1 MSDIKKGN
9 YSSWQEEYKA
19 KLCTAE
25 DAAKTIQSNDR
36 IGLGGGTCI
45 PPAFSTAISKRAG
58 EIKDVLISLGLAF
71 GLYDFM
77 KPENKESFTIETM
90 FVGPMERICLD
101 WKTAHYIPSHLLD
114 VPAYGLSRKFT
125 HLGTVAS
132 PPDEN
137 GYMCRSLFGS
147 FFSKEL
153 IKRADKMVVE
163 VNKNMPRINTED
175 FMIHVSE
182 VDYII
187 ENDTPIFELPN
198 IPITETEE
206 KIAAYIAE
214 MIPNDSTIQIGI
226 GGLANAVTHL
236 LLDKKNLG
244 IHTELAV
251 PSIMELMKAGV
262 VNGSK
267 KNFMP
272 NQAVAAF
279 ALGTKDFYKFIDGN
293 KDFLFKDISFTNDPL
308 IIGKND
314 NLISINNALMI
325 DLTGQVASES
335 IGIKQ
340 YSGTGGQVNF
350 VNGAKYSKGGKSI
363 IALNSTYV
371 DKEGKIQSK
380 VLSTLP
386 QGTIVSTSRND
397 VEYIITEYGVANL
410 RYKNMTDRIRTL
422 INIAHPD
429 FRDKLK
435 NDAKRN
441 NWL

>member
-1 MSDIKKGN
+1 MSSNNK
-9 YSSWQEEYKA
+9 SSWKEEYKA

-25 DAAKTIQSNDR
+25 EAAKTIESNDR

-45 PPAFSTAISKRAG
+45 PPAFATAISKRAG
-58 EIKDVLISLGLAF
+58 EVKDVLISLGLAF

-77 KPENKESFTIETM
+77 KPENKESFSMETM

-114 VPAYGLSRKFT
+114 TPNYGLSRKFT
-125 HLGTVAS
+125 HVAS
-132 PPDEN
+132 VATPPDEN

-147 FFSKEL
+147 FLNKE
-153 IKRADKMVVE
+153 IIGKADKVVIE
-163 VNKNMPRINTED
+163 VNKNFPRINTED
-175 FMIHVSE
+175 FLIHVSE
-182 VDYII
+182 VDCII
-187 ENDTPIFELPN
+187 ENDAPVFELPN

-214 MIPNDSTIQIGI
+214 MIPNESTLQIGI

-236 LLDKKNLG
+236 LMDKKNLG

-262 VNGSK
+262 INGSK

-279 ALGTKDFYKFIDGN
+279 ALGTNEFYNFLDGN
-293 KDFLFKDISFTNDPL
+293 KDFIFKEIGFTNDPL

-314 NLISINNALMI
+314 NLISINNALMV
-325 DLTGQVASES
+325 DLNGQVASES

-350 VNGAKYSKGGKSI
+350 VNGSNYSKGGKSI

-380 VLSTLP
+380 ILSTFP
-386 QGTIVSTSRND
+386 QGTITTTSRND
-397 VEYIITEYGVANL
+397 VQYIITEYGVVNL
-410 RYKNMTDRIRTL
+410 RYMNMTERIKSL

-435 NDAKRN
+435 SEAKRN
-441 NWL
+441 NWI